1 MSERRQTTAGA
12 LQLSFDFDD
21 ARLPAPLA
29 SSVGTA
35 SLSSVVEISSRR
47 ELQARKQDLEAYSRL
62 MAYAQRLRR
71 V

>member
-1 MSERRQTTAGA
+1 MSEQRQTTAA
-12 LQLSFDFDD
+12 AMQLSFDFD
-21 ARLPAPLA
+21 AAQLPASLTSSIGTAPLA
-29 SSVGTA
+29 
-35 SLSSVVEISSRR
+35 SVVEISSRR